1 MISMGVLQIL
11 QQGGHPPI
19 CMSNDA
25 LPVFYMSDYSVL
37 GLLVD
42 DLDKAHQVLEDLK
55 WKVTD
60 KSDHLEVGIDAAGQ
74 IHEIASLLNQKGI
87 DCGVSD
93 IIDQVY
99 QG

>member
-1 MISMGVLQIL
+1 MITMGVLQIL
-11 QQGGHPPI
+11 QQSGRQPI

-37 GLLVD
+37 GLLVN

-55 WKVTD
+55 WEVTD

-74 IHEIASLLNQKGI
+74 IYEIATALNQNSI

>member
-1 MISMGVLQIL
+1 MGVINIL
-11 QQGGHPPI
+11 KHDGNASV

-25 LPVFYMSDYSVL
+25 LPIFYMSDYTVL
-37 GLLVD
+37 GLLVAE
-42 DLDKAHQVLEDLK
+42 LDRAHQVLTDHEFA
-55 WKVTD
+55 VAD
-60 KSDHLEVGIDAAGQ
+60 KSDHLEVSIDAAGQ